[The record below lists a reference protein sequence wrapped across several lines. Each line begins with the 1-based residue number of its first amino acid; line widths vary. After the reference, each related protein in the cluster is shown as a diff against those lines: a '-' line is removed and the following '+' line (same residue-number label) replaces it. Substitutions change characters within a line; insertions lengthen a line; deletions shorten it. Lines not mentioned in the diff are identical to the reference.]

1 MQLVVHGRVH
11 PRVPLD
17 AEATPGT
24 RLEAAARSQT
34 RRVQPC
40 GRRVRTNAR
49 TRGLVEALCDVAFT
63 PSVLLRLVGQYSA
76 ADISVAVNTDRGL
89 LTPIV
94 FGAASSRWVFE
105 DM

>member
-1 MQLVVHGRVH
+1 
-11 PRVPLD
+11 
-17 AEATPGT
+17 
-24 RLEAAARSQT
+24 
-34 RRVQPC
+34 
-40 GRRVRTNAR
+40 
-49 TRGLVEALCDVAFT
+49 VAFT